1 MIKDEFSKIDDLPKY
16 LLGKY
21 HIPGTNEY
29 DDDDWYNDDND
40 EFEEVDDYEDFE

>member
-21 HIPGTNEY
+21 HIPGFDTY
-29 DDDDWYNDDND
+29 DDEFPWY
-40 EFEEVDDYEDFE
+40 EEDYEDVDDYEDFE